1 MILILL
7 FLSVPS
13 PISVTVTSVPLSPI
27 RPVGLAVTVT
37 CTVELSS
44 MVDIPVTV
52 ITEWTGPAG
61 FMTTN
66 TAQPVSVGYTST
78 VIISPFGRNN
88 SGIYTCRAT
97 VSSTSLNQFVRDSVK
112 SSSARVTVGKIS

>member
-1 MILILL
+1 MT
-7 FLSVPS
+7 V
-13 PISVTVTSVPLSPI
+13 ISIPLSPI
-27 RPVGLAVTVT
+27 RPVGSTVTVT
-37 CTVELSS
+37 CAVELNP

-52 ITEWTGPAG
+52 VMEWTGPAG

-66 TAQPVSVGYTST
+66 TAQRVSVDYTST
-78 VIISPFGRNN
+78 AVISPFGRNN

-97 VSSTSLNQFVRDSVK
+97 VSSASPNQFVRESVT

>member
-1 MILILL
+1 MHDLYLL

-27 RPVGLAVTVT
+27 RPVGSAVTVT
-37 CTVELSS
+37 CVVELSS

-52 ITEWTGPAG
+52 VTEWTGPAG
-61 FMTTN
+61 FN
-66 TAQPVSVGYTST
+66 IAQPVSVGYTST
-78 VIISPFGRNN
+78 ALISPFGRNN

-97 VSSTSLNQFVRDSVK
+97 VSSTSPNQFVRDSVK

>member
-1 MILILL
+1 MHDLYLL

-27 RPVGLAVTVT
+27 RPVGSAVTMT
-37 CTVELSS
+37 CAVELSS

-52 ITEWTGPAG
+52 VTEWTGPAG
-61 FMTTN
+61 FN
-66 TAQPVSVGYTST
+66 IEQPVSVGYTST
-78 VIISPFGRNN
+78 ALISPFGRNN

-97 VSSTSLNQFVRDSVK
+97 VSSTSPNQFVRDSVK